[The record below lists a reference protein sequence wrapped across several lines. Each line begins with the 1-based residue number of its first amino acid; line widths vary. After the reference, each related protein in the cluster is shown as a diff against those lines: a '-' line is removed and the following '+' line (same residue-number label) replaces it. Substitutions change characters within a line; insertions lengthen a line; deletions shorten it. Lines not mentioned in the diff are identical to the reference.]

1 MISALRALWACVD
14 VGCVFV
20 CVCLWVCVGVWSRHE
35 AGSGASVLWCS
46 MAFLQSPGGCWTFM
60 ASQALHRPF
69 GVGLGGA
76 HHKHTLVKDTQPHT
90 HFSSSS
96 PAFIRGA
103 TSSQA
108 CSLTLQRALPLSLC
122 LSPLSTL
129 GSFFHFWSLFSSS
142 VPLWLS
148 LLFFFSILP
157 FVFLFIFLFSVM
169 RIFHSLGW
177 TWRKTLN

>member
-108 CSLTLQRALPLSLC
+108 CSLTLQRALPLSLSVTSLDSGLI
-122 LSPLSTL
+122 LSFLELVFFLCPFMTFFVIFFLYSTICFPVYFPLFCHEDI
-129 GSFFHFWSLFSSS
+129 SFT
-142 VPLWLS
+142 WLN
-148 LLFFFSILP
+148 
-157 FVFLFIFLFSVM
+157 M
-169 RIFHSLGW
+169 
-177 TWRKTLN
+177 TENT